1 MNSSE
6 QFRKFAAE
14 CQDMAKLARSSESK
28 ATWNRLAARW
38 IQCAELVADRYSS
51 AAKLNR
57 TAKRHRTPGHNGS
70 HPGNATTA

>member
-14 CQDMAKLARSSESK
+14 CQAMAKFARSPESK
-28 ATWNRLAARW
+28 ATWNHLAARW
-38 IQCAELVADRYSS
+38 IQCAELAAERYSS

-57 TAKRHRTPGHNGS
+57 TAKRHRTPGRSGS
-70 HPGNATTA
+70 HPGNAAAA